1 MAIAFGQIE
10 SIKAF
15 LWWQRRDSQV
25 AKSDR
30 PNCFCSDCGSSW
42 LGGVVDVQA
51 QSNQPETKVMT
62 LLPHVSS
69 QQLDRITGAESK
81 QAISS

>member
-1 MAIAFGQIE
+1 MWERALGFRDQLRISMAIAFGQIE

-42 LGGVVDVQA
+42 LGGVVMCRL
-51 QSNQPETKVMT
+51 NQI
-62 LLPHVSS
+62 S
-69 QQLDRITGAESK
+69 QKLR
-81 QAISS
+81 